1 MATIIDAL
9 VVTLGLDNS
18 DFNKKRAQVKDSLK
32 DTANEAEKSGK
43 RTQQSLDKSTKSF
56 DQVAKSAAKFLAVI
70 ASAAAI
76 KGFIERQI
84 EANSALDRFSQNL
97 NESVSNISAWS
108 NAAEQAGGT
117 AEGLQGTMD
126 MLSKSQTDLMLT
138 GQSGLIPYFSALGVS
153 MTDAEGKAR
162 PVSDILLDLS
172 DRFSKMPRTTAN
184 NMGRMMGIDQGTMY
198 LLLKGRTEVETLIAR
213 QKEYAAVTKQQA
225 EQASRLRL
233 LIVESTQNFR
243 AFGRE
248 LLSNATPAIEKV
260 FQIMSDFGAWCM
272 EHKEFISTFLL
283 TITTLLIGLG
293 LAVTP
298 INLTV
303 VAITALA
310 AAIAG
315 LWDDYQV
322 WKEGGDSLIDWSK
335 WEPGIEMAKKG
346 VRGLVKILE
355 DAFYRMFALIDAG
368 KKAWEGDWQGM
379 RFALGEVIA
388 GNENGS
394 GIPSMRPPAAGT
406 AGTVNGKPTAAPGN
420 AASKMS
426 ALEKKYGLPAGL
438 LDNVWKTES
447 GRGRNMK
454 SSAGAEGHFQFM
466 TATAK
471 QYGLSNPY
479 DFDESADAA
488 ARYYRDLL
496 KANGGDLRLAAAAYN
511 WGQGNLNRK
520 GISNAPNET
529 IGYMAKITAG
539 IKGASGAARVAG
551 AGNMAAGANT
561 YNNGGSNHVETHI
574 GEVKVITQATD
585 ANGIA
590 KDMGNSLEY
599 LFASQANYGPT

>member
-18 DFNKKRAQVKDSLK
+18 DFNKKRAQVKESLK

-56 DQVAKSAAKFLAVI
+56 EQVTKSAAKFFAVI
-70 ASAAAI
+70 ASVSAI

-172 DRFSKMPRTTAN
+172 DRFSSMPRTTAN

-198 LLLKGRTEVETLIAR
+198 LLLKGRTEIETIIAR
-213 QKEYAAVTKQQA
+213 QKEYNAVTKQQA

-233 LIVESTQNFR
+233 MIVENTQSFR

-260 FQIMSDFGAWCM
+260 FQIMSDFGQWCM
-272 EHKEFISTFLL
+272 EHKEFISAFLI
-283 TITTLLIGLG
+283 TITSLLVGLG
-293 LAVTP
+293 LAATP

-310 AAIAG
+310 AAVAA

-335 WEPGIEMAKKG
+335 WEPGITAAKKG
-346 VRGLVKILE
+346 VQSLVKILG

-368 KKAWEGDWQGM
+368 KKAWEGDWKGM
-379 RFALGEVIA
+379 RFALGEVIG
-388 GNENGS
+388 GNDSGS
-394 GIPSMRPPAAGT
+394 GIPSMRPPAPGT
-406 AGTVNGKPTAAPGN
+406 AGTVNGKPIAAPGN

-454 SSAGAEGHFQFM
+454 SAAGAEGHFQFM
-466 TATAK
+466 PATAK

-520 GISNAPNET
+520 GIANAPSET

-539 IKGASGAARVAG
+539 IKGASNSARVAG

-561 YNNGGSNHVETHI
+561 YNNGGNNHVETHI